1 MIINEGKYLVDDLG
15 RYLFVAPFEAIGFSW
30 FYGKVT
36 GGARPATADFSTLTE
51 VEDPTY
57 SLIDPLDIN
66 FDSGV
71 GWQIFAEPVTAVT
84 REKWEAG
91 VNNTGDIGGAISRRG
106 NLWPDPIL
114 QQYDGIWYKVYITNW
129 RTEFFV
135 RVTVY

>member
-1 MIINEGKYLVDDLG
+1 MITNEGKYLVDDSG

-30 FYGKVT
+30 FFGRAS
-36 GGARPATADFSTLTE
+36 GSRPAVADFSTLTE

-57 SLIDPLDIN
+57 SLTDPLTIT

-71 GWQIFAEPVTAVT
+71 GWQIFAEPVAAVT
-84 REKWEAG
+84 RGKWEAG
-91 VNNTGDIGGAISRRG
+91 LNNAGEIGGAVSRRG

-114 QQYDGIWYKVYITNW
+114 QQYDGLWYKVYITNW

-135 RVTVY
+135 PVTVT